1 MKARRCWIGLV
12 LGGVVV
18 VMAGAA
24 SNQTGE
30 PKGREWVEQ
39 TQSKWLRGVRK
50 VNLLFVIECGR
61 TSIRQQIEAELRL
74 NAMRELKRCGI
85 AILPAGQPEEASILP
100 VLRISLIMTQDPMRG
115 QGYYYC
121 AALVEHIEPCTLFR
135 TKEIGMANCWGS
147 GPVLIGGQVKDIV
160 QRIDWC
166 VREYTKAV
174 MQASSQGQQQP
185 EVQP

>member
-1 MKARRCWIGLV
+1 MKARRCLIGLV
-12 LGGVVV
+12 LGVVIV

-24 SNQTGE
+24 SNQNSE

-39 TQSKWLRGVRK
+39 TQSKWLRGVQK
-50 VNLLFVIECGR
+50 VNLLLVVECAQSSVR
-61 TSIRQQIEAELRL
+61 EQIEAELRL
-74 NAMRELKRCGI
+74 NTMRELKSRGI
-85 AILPAGQPEEASILP
+85 AILPAGQPEESSILP
-100 VLRISLIMTQDPMRG
+100 VLRISLIMTQDPMRD
-115 QGYYYC
+115 QNYYYC

-166 VREYTKAV
+166 VREYTKAI
-174 MQASSQGQQQP
+174 MQANSQGQQQP
-185 EVQP
+185 KVEP

>member
-18 VMAGAA
+18 FMGGAA

-39 TQSKWLRGVRK
+39 TQGKWLRGVQK
-50 VNLLFVIECGR
+50 VNLLFVVECGQSSVR
-61 TSIRQQIEAELRL
+61 EQIEAELRL

-85 AILPAGQPEEASILP
+85 AILPAGQPEKASILP

-121 AALVEHIEPCTLFR
+121 AALVEHIEP
-135 TKEIGMANCWGS
+135 
-147 GPVLIGGQVKDIV
+147 
-160 QRIDWC
+160 
-166 VREYTKAV
+166 
-174 MQASSQGQQQP
+174 
-185 EVQP
+185 